1 MRTLPLVVTVAVVT
15 VFPALAGAQS
25 GSVTGTVRDEQT
37 LRALAGVRVEIA
49 AAQRSTETRVDGRFV
64 LENVPAG
71 TMTVRVRFIGYRAVT
86 REINVLA
93 GGTATVD
100 FALVTQPV
108 LLDEVVITG
117 VGVAQ
122 EARRLGTSTAT
133 ISAARISEEPAQ
145 NVTEALGGRIAGVL
159 PQPRGESGS
168 WAPIRLRGQK
178 SMTQRNEPIVYVNGV
193 RVDASAGVLPGI
205 ATSRINDINPQDIE
219 RIEVIKGAA
228 AATLFGT
235 EASAGVIQIFTKRGQ
250 EGAPRYSLSVDQEA
264 SRIPLGE
271 LDSVQAFD
279 RANNRLVSNYPA
291 EAIFRTG
298 YRQAYSLD
306 VSGGTSTVQYFTSG
320 RFMNESGATRA
331 TGVRNMSLRSS
342 VDLNHGRKLRT
353 ALGLNIIQNR
363 IKSPGG
369 TFGYIGVHM
378 LANPLAADSL
388 RPYGEAFATVEGAA
402 NDRHVEKADTRT
414 IDVRAT
420 YEWTPT
426 LRSQLTLGHNQVFQ
440 ETSSIL
446 ERGAGKIVLLTGR
459 RILNTFDRSKLTVD
473 FNTSWQV
480 QLSSQIG
487 STVWAGGQGFFETNK
502 GVRAQV
508 TDFPAV
514 GLETLSGGA
523 TISTLGEDFQEVIN
537 AGVFSQWQLD
547 VQDRLFITAGV
558 RADGN
563 SAFGEDFGMQ
573 TYPKLGLSY
582 VLSDAPFWP
591 GDGIGWDV
599 MRVRAAYGTSGL
611 QPGAFDA
618 VRTYRPRTRLD
629 NRAILWAGNV
639 GNPDLR
645 PERSKEI
652 ELGSDMAFFDGRVGI
667 ELTSFWQKTEGAIM
681 PRPLPASS
689 GFLEAQ
695 LVNVGRLESS
705 GLEVLLSLSPV
716 RRPKLGLSVSASLAT
731 LDQKVT
737 DLGEGLT
744 RFRLDGQG
752 NRSQG
757 HIAVGYAPG
766 AQIGVVLNEAD
777 PYTTTVP
784 IDQLARVS
792 QIAPRLLKNAAG
804 GDSLAFLGNPVPS
817 LTGTLSTELSLLG
830 SLTVRTLFSGAAGFT
845 LYNESSNIWFQSGTR
860 PDVSQWEYELA
871 QAGTSTER
879 RREIAEAYA
888 RKHPSVFG
896 NWVFDGDYLRFH
908 ELSLMYQVPASVA
921 RVIGA
926 GSLSFNLVATNLAL
940 WTRCADCVG
949 DPGNAGDRPL
959 NSGQRV
965 LISTERFNAPSPRR
979 LGLSVRVQW

>member
-1 MRTLPLVVTVAVVT
+1 MRALLFAFAVAVPAT
-15 VFPALAGAQS
+15 VWPSATEAQS
-25 GSVTGTVRDEQT
+25 GSVTGTVRDAAT
-37 LRALAGVRVEIA
+37 LRPLSGVSVEIPGA
-49 AAQRSTETRVDGRFV
+49 ERSTLTRADGRFT
-64 LENVPAG
+64 LENLPAG
-71 TMTVRVRFIGYRAVT
+71 TMTVRARLIGYRAAT
-86 REINVLA
+86 REITLS
-93 GGTATVD
+93 GGQATTVD
-100 FALVTQPV
+100 FALATQPV

-133 ISAARISEEPAQ
+133 INAARIAEEPVQ
-145 NVTEALGGRIAGVL
+145 NVTEALTGRIAGVL

-178 SMTQRNEPIVYVNGV
+178 SMTQRNDPIVYVNGV
-193 RVDASAGVLPGI
+193 RVDATAGVLPGI
-205 ATSRINDINPQDIE
+205 ATSRVNDLNPQDIE

-235 EASAGVIQIFTKRGQ
+235 EASAGVIQIFTKRGR
-250 EGAPRYSLSVDQEA
+250 EGAPQYSVSIDQEA
-264 SRIPLGE
+264 SRVPLGE

-298 YRQAYSLD
+298 YRQAYALD
-306 VSGGTSTVQYFTSG
+306 VSGGTSTIQYFASG
-320 RFMNESGATRA
+320 RFMNENGSTRA
-331 TGVRNMSLRSS
+331 TGVRNLSLRTSL
-342 VDLNHGRKLRT
+342 DLNHGSKLRT
-353 ALGLNIIQNR
+353 AVGLNVIRNT

-378 LANPLAADSL
+378 LANPLAADTL

-402 NDRHVEKADTRT
+402 NDRHTETADTRT
-414 IDVRAT
+414 IDARAT
-420 YEWTPT
+420 YEWTPN

-446 ERGAGKIVLLTGR
+446 ERGEGKIVLLTGR

-480 QLSSQIG
+480 RLSSQIG
-487 STVWAGGQGFFETNK
+487 STLWAGGQGFFETNK

-508 TDFPAV
+508 TDFPAA

-547 VQDRLFITAGV
+547 VQDRLFLTAGL

-573 TYPKLGLSY
+573 AYPKLGLSY

-652 ELGSDMAFFDGRVGI
+652 ELGSDMAFFDGRVGV
-667 ELTSFWQKTEGAIM
+667 ELTAFWQTTDGAIM

-689 GFLEAQ
+689 GFLEPQ
-695 LVNVGRLESS
+695 LINVGQLESS
-705 GLEVLLSLSPV
+705 GLEVLFNLSPIRKPNLSLN
-716 RRPKLGLSVSASLAT
+716 LNASLAT

-737 DLGEGLT
+737 DLGGLT

-757 HIAVGYAPG
+757 HIAIGYAPG
-766 AQIGVVLNEAD
+766 AQIGVVLDEAN

-784 IDQLARVS
+784 IDQLARVN
-792 QIAPRLLKNAAG
+792 QITPNLLKNAAG
-804 GDSLAFLGNPVPS
+804 GDSLVFLGNPVPS
-817 LTGTLSTELSLLG
+817 LTGSFTAELSVG
-830 SLTVRTLFSGAAGFT
+830 NLTVRGLLTGASGFT

-860 PDVSQWEYELA
+860 PDVSQWDYELA
-871 QAGTSTER
+871 QSGTSAER
-879 RREIAEAYA
+879 RREIADAYA
-888 RKHPSVFG
+888 KKHPSVFG
-896 NWVFDGDYLRFH
+896 NWVFDGDYVRFH
-908 ELSLMYQVPASVA
+908 ELSMMYQLPASVA
-921 RVIGA
+921 RVFGA
-926 GSLSFNLVATNLAL
+926 GKLSVNLVATNLAL

-965 LISTERFNAPSPRR
+965 IISTERFNAPSPRR
-979 LGLSVRVQW
+979 LGLSVRIQW